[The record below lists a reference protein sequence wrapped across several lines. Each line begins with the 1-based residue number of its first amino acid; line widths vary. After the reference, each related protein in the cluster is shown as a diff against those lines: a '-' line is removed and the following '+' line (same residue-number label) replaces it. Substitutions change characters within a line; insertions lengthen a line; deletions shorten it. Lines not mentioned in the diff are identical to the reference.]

1 MYKIYFVP
9 LPKSQVAF
17 RCSGYKNLYYN
28 SVAELIEAYEEIIFT
43 LGSGNRYR
51 LMLLWQREQDCDTC
65 SRGGGVQQVQG
76 DLPELECIRTGVG
89 AGNVIKA
96 CCNLPKGTRIINI
109 GYAGSNN
116 IEIGTVSLVSDSY
129 RYTDGTYKFDDH
141 ANPLHLS
148 DEGLPCYTGNSFF
161 TESDK
166 TAPTLYDMEL
176 NYIAS
181 FSPHLELVAA
191 VKIVSDNLSV
201 DAFMNNAIR
210 ESGVL
215 ASDEVWENVR
225 QTVERV
231 LSQN

>member
-1 MYKIYFVP
+1 MKRILLLLAAAIAVG
-9 LPKSQVAF
+9 L
-17 RCSGYKNLYYN
+17 CSCSDESRIVILAAEEAEYN
-28 SVAELIEAYEEIIFT
+28 KCREIFPGI
-43 LGSGNRYR
+43 
-51 LMLLWQREQDCDTC
+51 
-65 SRGGGVQQVQG
+65 
-76 DLPELECIRTGVG
+76 ECIKTGVG
-89 AGNVIKA
+89 AGNVVKA

-116 IEIGTVSLVSDSY
+116 IEIGTVCLVSDSF
-129 RYTDGTYKFDDH
+129 RYTDGNYKFDDH

-161 TESDK
+161 TESDR
-166 TAPTLYDMEL
+166 TEPTLYDMEL

-201 DAFMNNAIR
+201 DEFLNNVIR

-215 ASDEVWENVR
+215 TSDEVWANVK
-225 QTVERV
+225 QTVEMIRFR
-231 LSQN
+231 

>member
-1 MYKIYFVP
+1 MKRI
-9 LPKSQVAF
+9 LLLLAAAIATAL
-17 RCSGYKNLYYN
+17 CSCSNEGSIVILAAEEAEYN
-28 SVAELIEAYEEIIFT
+28 KCREIFPGI
-43 LGSGNRYR
+43 
-51 LMLLWQREQDCDTC
+51 
-65 SRGGGVQQVQG
+65 
-76 DLPELECIRTGVG
+76 ECIKTGVG

-116 IEIGTVSLVSDSY
+116 IEIGTVCLVSDSF
-129 RYTDGTYKFDDH
+129 RYTDGNYKFDDH

-161 TESDK
+161 TESDR
-166 TAPTLYDMEL
+166 TEPTLYDMEL

-181 FSPHLELVAA
+181 FSPYLELVAA

-201 DAFMNNAIR
+201 DEFLNNAIR

-215 ASDEVWENVR
+215 TSDEVWANVK
-225 QTVERV
+225 QTVEMIRCR
-231 LSQN
+231 

>member
-1 MYKIYFVP
+1 MKRILLLLTSVIAAS
-9 LPKSQVAF
+9 LNS
-17 RCSGYKNLYYN
+17 CSNGSRIVILAAEEVEYN
-28 SVAELIEAYEEIIFT
+28 KCREVFPEI
-43 LGSGNRYR
+43 
-51 LMLLWQREQDCDTC
+51 
-65 SRGGGVQQVQG
+65 
-76 DLPELECIRTGVG
+76 ECIRTGVG

-116 IEIGTVSLVSDSY
+116 IEIGTVSMVSDTF
-129 RYTDGTYKFDDH
+129 RYTDGNYKFDDH

-148 DEGLPCYTGNSFF
+148 DEGFPCYTGNSFF
-161 TESDK
+161 AESDR
-166 TAPTLYDMEL
+166 TEPTLYDMEL

-201 DAFMNNAIR
+201 DDYLNNAKR

-215 ASDEVWENVR
+215 TSEDVWAKVK
-225 QTVERV
+225 QIVEITSKNRIP
-231 LSQN
+231 

>member
-1 MYKIYFVP
+1 MKKFFIIMSVIAAS
-9 LPKSQVAF
+9 L
-17 RCSGYKNLYYN
+17 CSCSNESKLVILAAEEAEYN
-28 SVAELIEAYEEIIFT
+28 MCREIFPDI
-43 LGSGNRYR
+43 
-51 LMLLWQREQDCDTC
+51 
-65 SRGGGVQQVQG
+65 
-76 DLPELECIRTGVG
+76 ECIRTGVG

-116 IEIGTVSLVSDSY
+116 IKIGTVSLVSDSF
-129 RYTDGTYKFDDH
+129 RYIDDNYKFDDDH

-148 DEGLPCYTGNSFF
+148 NKGFPCYTGNSFF

-166 TAPTLYDMEL
+166 TEPTLYDMEL

-181 FSPHLELVAA
+181 FSPHLELVGA

-201 DAFMNNAIR
+201 DDYLNNAKR

-215 ASDEVWENVR
+215 TSDEVWANVR
-225 QTVERV
+225 QAVETI
-231 LSQN
+231 LSRIQDKKR

>member
-1 MYKIYFVP
+1 MKRRLLLLAAAIATG
-9 LPKSQVAF
+9 L
-17 RCSGYKNLYYN
+17 CSCSNEGRIVILAAEEAEYN
-28 SVAELIEAYEEIIFT
+28 KCREIFPGI
-43 LGSGNRYR
+43 
-51 LMLLWQREQDCDTC
+51 
-65 SRGGGVQQVQG
+65 
-76 DLPELECIRTGVG
+76 ECIKTGVG

-116 IEIGTVSLVSDSY
+116 IEIGTVCLVSDSF
-129 RYTDGTYKFDDH
+129 RYTDGNYKFDDH

-161 TESDK
+161 TESDR
-166 TAPTLYDMEL
+166 TEPTLYDMEL

-201 DAFMNNAIR
+201 DEFLNNAIR

-215 ASDEVWENVR
+215 TSDEVWANVK
-225 QTVERV
+225 QTVEMIRCR
-231 LSQN
+231 

>member
-1 MYKIYFVP
+1 MLSGEYSTGYLMKKLFLLLAAAIVTG
-9 LPKSQVAF
+9 L
-17 RCSGYKNLYYN
+17 CSCGNGSRIVILAAEEAEYN
-28 SVAELIEAYEEIIFT
+28 KCREIF
-43 LGSGNRYR
+43 
-51 LMLLWQREQDCDTC
+51 
-65 SRGGGVQQVQG
+65 
-76 DLPELECIRTGVG
+76 PEMECIRTGVG

>member
-1 MYKIYFVP
+1 MKRI
-9 LPKSQVAF
+9 LLLLVAIACL
-17 RCSGYKNLYYN
+17 CSCSNGGRLVILAAEEAEYN
-28 SVAELIEAYEEIIFT
+28 KCREIFPGI
-43 LGSGNRYR
+43 
-51 LMLLWQREQDCDTC
+51 
-65 SRGGGVQQVQG
+65 
-76 DLPELECIRTGVG
+76 ECIKTGVG

-116 IEIGTVSLVSDSY
+116 IEIGTVSLVSDSF
-129 RYTDGTYKFDDH
+129 RYTDGNYKFDDH

-161 TESDK
+161 TESDR
-166 TAPTLYDMEL
+166 TEPTLYDMEL

-201 DAFMNNAIR
+201 DDFLNNAIR

-215 ASDEVWENVR
+215 TSDDVWAGVK
-225 QTVERV
+225 QTVEKI
-231 LSQN
+231 LSCK

>member
-1 MYKIYFVP
+1 MKKLLILFAITIATS
-9 LPKSQVAF
+9 LCSCQKEPKLVILAAEETE
-17 RCSGYKNLYYN
+17 YNLCC
-28 SVAELIEAYEEIIFT
+28 EIF
-43 LGSGNRYR
+43 
-51 LMLLWQREQDCDTC
+51 
-65 SRGGGVQQVQG
+65 
-76 DLPELECIRTGVG
+76 PEIECIKTGVG

-116 IEIGTVSLVSDSY
+116 VEIGTVSLVSDTF
-129 RYTDGTYKFDDH
+129 RYTDGNYKFDDH

-148 DEGLPCYTGNSFF
+148 DNGLPCYTGNSFF

-166 TAPTLYDMEL
+166 TEPTLYDMEL

-181 FSPHLELVAA
+181 FTPHLELVAS

-201 DAFMNNAIR
+201 DAYVNNTIR
-210 ESGVL
+210 STGVL
-215 ASDEVWENVR
+215 TEDKVWQKVR
-225 QTVERV
+225 QIVDKL

>member
-1 MYKIYFVP
+1 MKRILLLLTSVIAAS
-9 LPKSQVAF
+9 LSS
-17 RCSGYKNLYYN
+17 CSNGSRIVILAAEEVEYN
-28 SVAELIEAYEEIIFT
+28 KCREVFPEI
-43 LGSGNRYR
+43 
-51 LMLLWQREQDCDTC
+51 
-65 SRGGGVQQVQG
+65 
-76 DLPELECIRTGVG
+76 ECIRTGVG

-116 IEIGTVSLVSDSY
+116 IEIGTVSMVSDTF
-129 RYTDGTYKFDDH
+129 RYSDGNYKFDDH

-148 DEGLPCYTGNSFF
+148 DEGFPCYTGNSFF
-161 TESDK
+161 AESDR
-166 TAPTLYDMEL
+166 TEPTLYDMEL

-201 DAFMNNAIR
+201 DDYLNNAKR

-215 ASDEVWENVR
+215 TSEDVWAKVK
-225 QTVERV
+225 QIVEITSKNRMP
-231 LSQN
+231 

>member
-1 MYKIYFVP
+1 MKRILLLLTSVIAVS
-9 LPKSQVAF
+9 LSS
-17 RCSGYKNLYYN
+17 CSNGSRIVILAAEEVEYN
-28 SVAELIEAYEEIIFT
+28 KCREVFPEI
-43 LGSGNRYR
+43 
-51 LMLLWQREQDCDTC
+51 
-65 SRGGGVQQVQG
+65 
-76 DLPELECIRTGVG
+76 ECIRTGVG

-116 IEIGTVSLVSDSY
+116 IEIGTVSMVSDTF
-129 RYTDGTYKFDDH
+129 RYTDGNYKFDDH

-148 DEGLPCYTGNSFF
+148 DEGFPCYTGNSFF
-161 TESDK
+161 AESDR
-166 TAPTLYDMEL
+166 TEPTLYDMEL

-201 DAFMNNAIR
+201 DDYLNNAKR

-215 ASDEVWENVR
+215 TSDEVWAKVR
-225 QTVERV
+225 QTVEKL
-231 LSQN
+231 LSCK

>member
-1 MYKIYFVP
+1 MKHYFIIMAVIAMS
-9 LPKSQVAF
+9 L
-17 RCSGYKNLYYN
+17 CSCNQRSRLVILAAEEVEYN
-28 SVAELIEAYEEIIFT
+28 KCREIF
-43 LGSGNRYR
+43 
-51 LMLLWQREQDCDTC
+51 
-65 SRGGGVQQVQG
+65 
-76 DLPELECIRTGVG
+76 PEIECIRTGVG

-96 CCNLPKGTRIINI
+96 CCNLPKGARIINI

-116 IEIGTVSLVSDSY
+116 VEIGTVSLVSDSF
-129 RYTDGTYKFDDH
+129 RYTDGNYKFDDH

-161 TESDK
+161 TESDR

-181 FSPHLELVAA
+181 FTPRLELVAA

-201 DAFMNNAIR
+201 DSFLNNAMR

-215 ASDEVWENVR
+215 TSDEVWAKVR
-225 QTVERV
+225 KCVMDSTDELDWGFRQHSHQK
-231 LSQN
+231 SQ

>member
-1 MYKIYFVP
+1 MKRI
-9 LPKSQVAF
+9 LLLLAAAIATGL
-17 RCSGYKNLYYN
+17 CSCSNEGRIVILAAEEAEYN
-28 SVAELIEAYEEIIFT
+28 KCREIFPGI
-43 LGSGNRYR
+43 
-51 LMLLWQREQDCDTC
+51 
-65 SRGGGVQQVQG
+65 
-76 DLPELECIRTGVG
+76 ECIKTGVG

-116 IEIGTVSLVSDSY
+116 IEIGTVCLVSDSF
-129 RYTDGTYKFDDH
+129 RYTDGNYKFDDH

-161 TESDK
+161 TESDR
-166 TAPTLYDMEL
+166 TEPTLYDMEL

-181 FSPHLELVAA
+181 FSPRLELLAA

-201 DAFMNNAIR
+201 DEYLNNAKR

-215 ASDEVWENVR
+215 ISDEVWANVR
-225 QTVERV
+225 QAVETV
-231 LSQN
+231 LSRNQDKKR

>member
-1 MYKIYFVP
+1 MKRI
-9 LPKSQVAF
+9 LLLLTAITACL
-17 RCSGYKNLYYN
+17 CSCSNGSKLVILAAEEAEYN
-28 SVAELIEAYEEIIFT
+28 KCREIF
-43 LGSGNRYR
+43 
-51 LMLLWQREQDCDTC
+51 
-65 SRGGGVQQVQG
+65 
-76 DLPELECIRTGVG
+76 PEIECIKTGVG
-89 AGNVIKA
+89 AGNVIKT

-116 IEIGTVSLVSDSY
+116 IEIGTVSLVSDSF
-129 RYTDGTYKFDDH
+129 RYTDENYKFDDH

-148 DEGLPCYTGNSFF
+148 DEGFPCYTGNSFF

-166 TAPTLYDMEL
+166 EEPTLYDMEL

-201 DAFMNNAIR
+201 DAFLNNAIR

-215 ASDEVWENVR
+215 TDDEVWENVR
-225 QTVERV
+225 QTVKQALICNLNLRDYGETHE
-231 LSQN
+231 

>member
-1 MYKIYFVP
+1 MKRILLF
-9 LPKSQVAF
+9 LTIIIAASL
-17 RCSGYKNLYYN
+17 CSCSNEGRLVILAAEEAEYN
-28 SVAELIEAYEEIIFT
+28 KC
-43 LGSGNRYR
+43 
-51 LMLLWQREQDCDTC
+51 RE
-65 SRGGGVQQVQG
+65 VF
-76 DLPELECIRTGVG
+76 PEVECILTGVG

-96 CCNLPKGTRIINI
+96 CCSLPKGTRIINI

-116 IEIGTVSLVSDSY
+116 IEIGTVSLVSDTF
-129 RYTDGTYKFDDH
+129 RYTDGNYEFDDH

-148 DEGLPCYTGNSFF
+148 DEGFPCYTGNSFF
-161 TESDK
+161 TESDR

-215 ASDEVWENVR
+215 TSDEVWAKVR
-225 QTVERV
+225 DIVETI
-231 LSQN
+231 LSRN